1 MIFSLGTYKEDM
13 PGIDME
19 RCSGC
24 GVSAVGW
31 PTDVIQRV
39 EKPETPK
46 PPLNRK
52 GPREAMA
59 SSF

>member
-1 MIFSLGTYKEDM
+1 M
-13 PGIDME
+13 PGIDMD

-24 GVSAVGW
+24 GVCAVGW